1 MADTTPPPAP
11 NPAPTP
17 GKTKGT
23 RNKINQ
29 AHLQAVED
37 AKAIAA
43 AAVDPAHT
51 AGLAAVEL
59 DEDLPAEV
67 TAKAIALE
75 TEIGA
80 HLATVG
86 GKEGMG
92 QEEQAARDTLLE
104 IIDPIQTA
112 LTRIPAG
119 ADPAIRTAYSIGVK
133 PALINTKLEGVIVAA
148 KAIHARLIP
157 GAGAAPPKEVLPGIT
172 ALGKIK
178 ALGDAIA
185 AYEAKNEAQG
195 TLKTK
200 AGREVE
206 ALMNDVA
213 ALSAKARAI
222 QKAAEQAWP
231 YRAKNVKTIRKAF
244 QLPPD
249 RPFAG

>member
-1 MADTTPPPAP
+1 MADPTPPPDP
-11 NPAPTP
+11 NPTPTP
-17 GKTKGT
+17 AKSTAT

-43 AAVDPAHT
+43 AALDPAHA

-67 TAKAIALE
+67 TAQAIALE
-75 TEIGA
+75 TELGD

-86 GKEGMG
+86 SKKGVT
-92 QEEQAARDTLLE
+92 EEEKQARDALLA

-119 ADPAIRTAYSIGVK
+119 DDPAIRIAYSIGVK
-133 PALINTKLEGVIVAA
+133 PALINTKLQGVIVAA

-157 GAGAAPPKEVLPGIT
+157 GEGAAPPKEVLPGIT

-178 ALGDAIA
+178 DLGDAIA
-185 AYEAKNEAQG
+185 AYEAKNKDQG
-195 TLKTK
+195 DLKTK

-206 ALMNDVA
+206 ALLADVA

-231 YRAKNVKTIRKAF
+231 YRAKGVKTIRKAF
-244 QLPPD
+244 QLPAD